1 MTSAYL
7 ELEGFLVVKAHNVKV
22 SWNHITNRSFDLII
36 LDLGLPDEDGLV
48 LLRKLKAS
56 GTTTPIIVST
66 GRASDED
73 RIAGLELGAND
84 YLVKPYTI
92 KELLLR
98 IKLLVGMHK
107 QSKRETQV

>member
-1 MTSAYL
+1 M
-7 ELEGFLVVKAHNVKV
+7 EPHN
-22 SWNHITNRSFDLII
+22 NRSFDLII

-56 GTTTPIIVST
+56 GTTTPIIVSS
-66 GRASDED
+66 GRAS
-73 RIAGLELGAND
+73 AGLELGAND

-98 IKLLVGMHK
+98 IKLLVGMRKSSKHETK
-107 QSKRETQV
+107 QLKLGNYLLDYCK